1 MLKVDIKSASPAVT
15 LFCAGRM
22 TLGVEAE
29 TLRCVATS
37 RSERHVLL
45 EMSKVHGIDAA
56 GLGLLVELHHW
67 ARRRS
72 ANMVIVNPSP
82 RTRQMIALTG
92 LDQVLNVSLP
102 VAGFQSADTED
113 SMCMTA

>member
-1 MLKVDIKSASPAVT
+1 MLKVDIRSAPPAVT

-37 RSERHVLL
+37 RSERHLLL

-72 ANMVIVNPSP
+72 ANLIVVNPSL
-82 RTRQMIALTG
+82 RTHRMLALTR
-92 LDQVLNVSLP
+92 LDQVLNISLP
-102 VAGFQSADTED
+102 VDGLQSEDSED

>member
-1 MLKVDIKSASPAVT
+1 MLKVDIQSAPPAVT

-29 TLRCVATS
+29 TLRCVVTS
-37 RSERHVLL
+37 RAERHVLL
-45 EMSKVHGIDAA
+45 EMSKVRGIDAA

-67 ARRRS
+67 ARRHA
-72 ANMVIVNPSP
+72 ANLVIVNPAL
-82 RTRQMIALTG
+82 RTYRIIALAG
-92 LDQVLNVSLP
+92 LDQVLNISLP
-102 VAGFQSADTED
+102 VGGFQDADSD